1 MLKIWRALDSPV
13 GQRMAL
19 VNLGFT
25 ALAAG
30 DLDRA
35 EQFQAEFRHGA
46 ALSPADATGLALGAA
61 AAAQQA

>member
-1 MLKIWRALDSPV
+1 
-13 GQRMAL
+13 MAL